1 MTKVLLQCSASARQ
15 GTCGV
20 CQDETTEPPG
30 CQLTLD
36 SGAMICIPCARRH
49 SPILLALVGLSQSAE
64 RAGRIAAHG
73 IFPPMTAL
81 LELAKAAEEY
91 SARTR
96 ECSKNVA

>member
-1 MTKVLLQCSASARQ
+1 M
-15 GTCGV
+15 
-20 CQDETTEPPG
+20 EPPG

-36 SGAMICIPCARRH
+36 SGAMICVPCARKH
-49 SPILLALVGLSQSAE
+49 SPILLALVRLSQSAE

-91 SARTR
+91 SSRSR